1 MVTPGWFLRM
11 CLDSRVGEKGWQRD
25 ERKQGRN
32 GKKKRQRREIV
43 QRGGG
48 WVVVVGGGCRRDV

>member
-25 ERKQGRN
+25 ERKQGRM
-32 GKKKRQRREIV
+32 KKKQSDCPEGRGCGRWGRRE
-43 QRGGG
+43 
-48 WVVVVGGGCRRDV
+48 GGCQQDV

>member
-25 ERKQGRN
+25 ERKQGRM
-32 GKKKRQRREIV
+32 KKAKRREIV
-43 QRGGG
+43 QKGRVEGA
-48 WVVVVGGGCRRDV
+48 